1 MADKFLLEID
11 AGATYSLT
19 VTWKDSNGAAID
31 LTSYTA
37 RMKLKT
43 NFGGTTL
50 VSLTD
55 TDGLTLGGALGT
67 IAIVISATRT
77 ATLCDTDI
85 AKGVWDLEVVSAAG
99 VVTRVLEGRWVA
111 HPEVTD

>member
-1 MADKFLLEID
+1 MADKHNLVID

-19 VTWKDSNGAAID
+19 VTWKDSNDAAIN

-37 RMKLKT
+37 RMKLKSR
-43 NFGGTTL
+43 FGGDTL

-67 IAIVISATRT
+67 VAIVISAART
-77 ATLCDTDI
+77 ATLCDTDTT
-85 AKGVWDLEVVSAAG
+85 KGVYDLEVVSSAG
-99 VVTRVLEGRWVA
+99 VVTRLLEGTWVA
-111 HPEVTD
+111 RPEVTD